1 MTEPEHTIDVLL
13 LHPKSD
19 AFINRAEEEEKKRI
33 TGKNSSRIEKEWVAS
48 IAILRDIA
56 IQSRKSGEKA
66 VEQRLKIRLH
76 KAKPDRSLLLV
87 ATPEVIPASQS
98 QYSPVPVAPASGAR
112 QAAGVKSGRTE
123 TQDNSDSKNLGKY
136 LLLNIYPISPKLSGQ
151 SSVSLLV
158 TDEWVEYTE
167 NLAYFDCLWCCE
179 HTVQMDVK
187 KLIAYKDFSNFVIKK
202 HLGPLLTQGTGG
214 NLPFQE
220 NLVECR
226 KKLREA
232 EMDLYPEE
240 GQDSN
245 KDQQYSDEFPRCIC
259 DEPSGFLRMDYT
271 KETSEK

>member
-1 MTEPEHTIDVLL
+1 M
-13 LHPKSD
+13 
-19 AFINRAEEEEKKRI
+19 
-33 TGKNSSRIEKEWVAS
+33 
-48 IAILRDIA
+48 
-56 IQSRKSGEKA
+56 
-66 VEQRLKIRLH
+66 
-76 KAKPDRSLLLV
+76 
-87 ATPEVIPASQS
+87 
-98 QYSPVPVAPASGAR
+98 APASGAR

-259 DEPSGFLRMDYT
+259 DEPSGFLGMDYT